1 MYKFLAFDI
10 GASGGRT
17 IVGNLKD
24 NIISLKEISRFYN
37 GMMLVHGRYHWD
49 IFRLFEEIEKGI
61 KEAVTQNEIPA
72 SIGIDTWGVDYGV
85 LDEAGHILELPYA
98 YRDHRTDTAM
108 DELFRIIP
116 KEELYDLT
124 GIQFMQFNTIF
135 QLYSAIRDKL
145 PVMNIARDLLFIP
158 DLLNYL
164 LTGVIK
170 SEFSSATTS
179 QLYNPKTKAWAPEI
193 FEKIGVRMDI
203 MQDIVSPGTIIG
215 ELTEEIIRET
225 GIPHVAV
232 IAVASHD
239 TGSAIASVPAEDENF
254 DYISSGNWSLLGI

>member
-1 MYKFLAFDI
+1 VYKFLAFDI

-164 LTGVIK
+164 LTGVKK

-215 ELTEEIIRET
+215 ELTEEILRET

-239 TGSAIASVPAEDENF
+239 TGAAIASVPA
-254 DYISSGNWSLLGI
+254 